1 MVVIILSA
9 EESDQC
15 SEGVE
20 GKMQFLLPD
29 PGGRREA
36 LFPAGP
42 KLPESLDLFS
52 IIYCFWSILFLIL

>member
-36 LFPAGP
+36 LFPAEMI
-42 KLPESLDLFS
+42 LVDLS
-52 IIYCFWSILFLIL
+52 CLSP